1 MEKIIEELKKI
12 KYFDEKEYKFEDYKD
27 VLIKLAEY
35 SPENIRNMYKPFTK
49 KGYYY
54 YGKDEPAI
62 VDKIVALTRSKDL
75 FEYDENGNKIFE
87 DWRPI
92 KNENYEISNFG
103 RIRKTGGEVQ
113 PLHECHHNGHDYSDG
128 YLEFGGFKIHIEV
141 AKAFNCVPKLE
152 AINYKDYEAHHIN
165 NNGYENTP
173 ENLIWLTEDQ
183 HKIVQG
189 FKK

>member
-1 MEKIIEELKKI
+1 MEKKIEELKKI
-12 KYFDEKEYKFEDYKD
+12 KYFDEKEYKFENYKD

-62 VDKIVALTRSKDL
+62 VDKIVVLTRSKDL
-75 FEYDENGNKIFE
+75 FEYDENGNKIVE

-113 PLHECHHNGHDYSDG
+113 PLHECHYNGHDYSDG

-141 AKAFNCVPKLE
+141 AKAFNCAPELE
-152 AINYKDYEAHHIN
+152 EINYEGYEAHHIN

-173 ENLIWLTEDQ
+173 ENLIWLTKDQ

>member
-62 VDKIVALTRSKDL
+62 VDKIVVLTRSKDL

-87 DWRPI
+87 EWRLI

-103 RIRKTGGEVQ
+103 
-113 PLHECHHNGHDYSDG
+113 
-128 YLEFGGFKIHIEV
+128 
-141 AKAFNCVPKLE
+141 
-152 AINYKDYEAHHIN
+152 
-165 NNGYENTP
+165 
-173 ENLIWLTEDQ
+173 
-183 HKIVQG
+183 
-189 FKK
+189 